1 MISNILIP
9 VDGSEHSKKA
19 LQLGCDLAKKYG
31 AAVHLIHVTESPI
44 REHTMA
50 LGGAALTLHASP
62 DELREAGSRELEF
75 AREYVTNH
83 GIKEVT
89 TEVEGGSP
97 AHRIV
102 ESAKE
107 THADM
112 IVMGSR
118 GLSDL
123 AGLLVGSVSH
133 KVTNMAPCT
142 CITVR

>member
-9 VDGSEHSKKA
+9 VDGSEHSRKA
-19 LQLGCDLAKKYG
+19 LELGCDLAKKYS

-50 LGGAALTLHASP
+50 LGGAAITLHASP
-62 DELREAGSRELEF
+62 EELKQAGSRELEF
-75 AREYVTNH
+75 ASEYANNH
-83 GIKEVT
+83 GVKEVT

-102 ESAKE
+102 ESAKDI
-107 THADM
+107 HADM

>member
-9 VDGSEHSKKA
+9 VDGSEHSRNA
-19 LQLGCDLAKKYG
+19 LHLGCDLAKKYG
-31 AAVHLIHVTESPI
+31 AAVHLIHVTESPV
-44 REHTMA
+44 RENTLA

-62 DELREAGSRELEF
+62 QELKQAGSKVV
-75 AREYVTNH
+75 EYSKEYAQNH
-83 GIKEVT
+83 GVKSVT
-89 TEVEGGSP
+89 TEVTGGNP

-102 ESAKE
+102 ESAKDI
-107 THADM
+107 HADM

-133 KVTNMAPCT
+133 KVNNLAPCT

>member
-1 MISNILIP
+1 MITHILIP

-19 LQLGCDLAKKYG
+19 LELGGDLAKKYG
-31 AAVHLIHVTESPI
+31 ASVHLIHVTESPV

-62 DELREAGSRELEF
+62 EELKEAGSKAVEF
-75 AREYVTNH
+75 ATEYLHNH
-83 GIKEVT
+83 GVKNVTSEVT
-89 TEVEGGSP
+89 GGSP

-107 THADM
+107 VHADM

>member
-1 MISNILIP
+1 MISQILIP

-19 LQLGCDLAKKYG
+19 LHLGCDLASKYG
-31 AAVHLIHVTESPI
+31 AAIHLIHITESPI

-50 LGGAALTLHASP
+50 LGGSAITLRTSP
-62 DELREAGSRELEF
+62 DELKQAGSRELEF
-75 AREYVTNH
+75 AREYATNR
-83 GIKEVT
+83 GISEVT
-89 TEVEGGSP
+89 TEIEEGSP

>member
-9 VDGSEHSKKA
+9 VDGSEHSRKA
-19 LQLGCDLAKKYG
+19 LELGCDLAVRYG
-31 AAVHLIHVTESPI
+31 AAVHLIHVTESPL

-50 LGGAALTLHASP
+50 LGGAAITMKASP
-62 DELREAGSRELEF
+62 DELRQAGSKELEHAEEY
-75 AREYVTNH
+75 ARNH
-83 GIKEVT
+83 GVRDVT
-89 TEVEGGSP
+89 TEVEGGNP
-97 AHRIV
+97 AQRIV
-102 ESAKE
+102 ESARE

>member
-19 LQLGCDLAKKYG
+19 LQLGCDLATKYG

-50 LGGAALTLHASP
+50 LGGAALTMHASP

-97 AHRIV
+97 AHRII

>member
-19 LQLGCDLAKKYG
+19 LELGCDLAHKYG
-31 AAVHLIHVTESPI
+31 ASIHLIHVAESPV

-50 LGGAALTLHASP
+50 LGGAAITLHASP
-62 DELREAGSRELEF
+62 DELKQAGSREVEF
-75 AREYVTNH
+75 AQEYAQNH
-83 GIKEVT
+83 GVKNIT
-89 TEVEGGSP
+89 TEVAGGNP

-102 ESAKE
+102 DSAKDI
-107 THADM
+107 HADM

>member
-9 VDGSEHSKKA
+9 VDGSLHSKKA
-19 LQLGCDLAKKYG
+19 LQLGCELAHKYG
-31 AAVHLIHVTESPI
+31 AALHLIHVTESPV

-50 LGGAALTLHASP
+50 LGGAALTLRASP
-62 DELREAGSRELEF
+62 AELKQAGSRELEF
-75 AREYVTNH
+75 AREFAQHH
-83 GIKEVT
+83 GVKEIT
-89 TEVEGGSP
+89 TEVAGGSP
-97 AHRIV
+97 ASRIV

-107 THADM
+107 IHADM

-118 GLSDL
+118 GLGDL

>member
-9 VDGSEHSKKA
+9 VDGSEHSAKA
-19 LQLGCDLAKKYG
+19 LHIGCDLAVKYG
-31 AAVHLIHVTESPI
+31 AAVHLLHVTESPI

-50 LGGAALTLHASP
+50 LGGAAITLHASP
-62 DELREAGSRELEF
+62 DELKQAGSKELEF
-75 AREYVTNH
+75 AREYAVNH
-83 GIKEVT
+83 GAREVT
-89 TEVEGGSP
+89 TEMGSGSP

-102 ESAKE
+102 DSARE
-107 THADM
+107 IHADM

>member
-19 LQLGCDLAKKYG
+19 LELGCDLAKKYG
-31 AAVHLIHVTESPI
+31 ASVHLVHVTESPV

-50 LGGAALTLHASP
+50 LGGAALTLNASP
-62 DELREAGSRELEF
+62 DELKAAGSKAVEH
-75 AREYVTNH
+75 ATEYLQNHSVTNVTS
-83 GIKEVT
+83 EVT
-89 TEVEGGSP
+89 GGNP

-107 THADM
+107 VHADM
-112 IVMGSR
+112 IIMGSR

>member
-9 VDGSEHSKKA
+9 VDGSEHSQKA
-19 LQLGCDLAKKYG
+19 LHLGCDLAKKYG
-31 AAVHLIHVTESPI
+31 AAVHLMHITESPI
-44 REHTMA
+44 RDQTMV
-50 LGGAALTLHASP
+50 LGGAAVTLHASP
-62 DELREAGSRELEF
+62 EELKRAGSKAVEF
-75 AREYVTNH
+75 AEEYARNH
-83 GIKEVT
+83 GVKEIT
-89 TEVEGGSP
+89 TEVAGGSP

-107 THADM
+107 IHADM

-133 KVTNMAPCT
+133 KVTHMAPCT

>member
-83 GIKEVT
+83 GIKDVT

>member
-1 MISNILIP
+1 MLSNILIP

>member
-9 VDGSEHSKKA
+9 VDGSEHSRKA
-19 LQLGCDLAKKYG
+19 LHLGCDLAGKYG
-31 AAVHLIHVTESPI
+31 AAVHLIHVTESPM
-44 REHTMA
+44 REYTMA
-50 LGGAALTLHASP
+50 LGGAAISLDTSA
-62 DELREAGSRELEF
+62 DELRQAGSKELEIASEY
-75 AREYVTNH
+75 ARNH

-89 TEVEGGSP
+89 TEVAGGSP
-97 AHRIV
+97 AQRIV
-102 ESAKE
+102 ESAGE

-133 KVTNMAPCT
+133 KVANTAPCT

>member
-118 GLSDL
+118 GLSDF

>member
-9 VDGSEHSKKA
+9 VDGSEHSRKA
-19 LQLGCDLAKKYG
+19 LQLGCDLAAKYG
-31 AAVHLIHVTESPI
+31 AAVHLIHVTETPV
-44 REHTMA
+44 REYTMA
-50 LGGAALTLHASP
+50 LGGAALTLRASP
-62 DELREAGSRELEF
+62 EQLKQAGSKALEYG
-75 AREYVTNH
+75 REYALNH
-83 GIKEVT
+83 GVKEVT
-89 TEVEGGSP
+89 TEVQGGSP
-97 AHRIV
+97 AQRIV

>member
-19 LQLGCDLAKKYG
+19 LELGGDLAKKYG
-31 AAVHLIHVTESPI
+31 AAVHLVHVTESPV

-62 DELREAGSRELEF
+62 AELKEAGSK
-75 AREYVTNH
+75 AVEYATEHLQNH
-83 GIKEVT
+83 GIKNVTSEVA
-89 TEVEGGSP
+89 GGSP

-107 THADM
+107 VHADM

>member
-1 MISNILIP
+1 MIKNILIP

-19 LQLGCDLAKKYG
+19 LHMGCDLAKKYG
-31 AAVHLIHVTESPI
+31 AAVHLIHVAESPI

-50 LGGAALTLHASP
+50 LGGAALTLRASP
-62 DELREAGSRELEF
+62 DELKEAGSRELEF
-75 AREYVTNH
+75 ASEYATNH
-83 GIKEVT
+83 GVKEVT
-89 TEVEGGSP
+89 TEIEGGSP

>member
-9 VDGSEHSKKA
+9 VDGSEHSRKA
-19 LQLGCDLAKKYG
+19 LELGCDLAVRYD
-31 AAVHLIHVTESPI
+31 AAVHLIHIAESPL

-50 LGGAALTLHASP
+50 LGGAAITMTASP
-62 DELREAGSRELEF
+62 DELRQAGSKELEHASEYARNHGVREL
-75 AREYVTNH
+75 
-83 GIKEVT
+83 T
-89 TEVEGGSP
+89 TEVESGNP
-97 AHRIV
+97 AQRIV

-107 THADM
+107 IHADM

-123 AGLLVGSVSH
+123 AGLLVGSTSH

>member
-9 VDGSEHSKKA
+9 VDGSTHSKRA
-19 LQLGCDLAKKYG
+19 LELGCDLAHKYG
-31 AAVHLIHVTESPI
+31 AAVHLIHVTESPV

-62 DELREAGSRELEF
+62 SELKQAGSKELEYAQEF
-75 AREYVTNH
+75 ARNH
-83 GIKEVT
+83 GVGEVT
-89 TEVEGGSP
+89 TEVVGGN
-97 AHRIV
+97 AAQRIV
-102 ESAKE
+102 DSAKDI
-107 THADM
+107 HADM

-133 KVTNMAPCT
+133 KVNNMAPCT

>member
-19 LQLGCDLAKKYG
+19 LELGCDLANKYG
-31 AAVHLIHVTESPI
+31 ASVHLVHVAESPV

-50 LGGAALTLHASP
+50 LGGAAITLHASP
-62 DELREAGSRELEF
+62 DELKAAGSREIEF
-75 AREYVTNH
+75 ATEYARNH
-83 GIKEVT
+83 GVQEITSEVS
-89 TEVEGGSP
+89 GGNA

-102 ESAKE
+102 DSAKE
-107 THADM
+107 VHADM

>member
-19 LQLGCDLAKKYG
+19 LELGGDLARKYG
-31 AAVHLIHVTESPI
+31 AAVHLAHITESPVQ
-44 REHTMA
+44 EHTMA
-50 LGGAALTLHASP
+50 LGGAALTLNASP
-62 DELREAGSRELEF
+62 EELKEAGSKAVEF
-75 AREYVTNH
+75 ATEYLQNH
-83 GIKEVT
+83 GIKNVTSEVT
-89 TEVEGGSP
+89 GGNP

-107 THADM
+107 VHADM

>member
-9 VDGSEHSKKA
+9 VDGSEHSRKA
-19 LQLGCDLAKKYG
+19 LELGCNLARKYG
-31 AAVHLIHVTESPI
+31 AAIHMVHVTESPI

-50 LGGAALTLHASP
+50 LGGAAITLHASP
-62 DELREAGSRELEF
+62 EELKQAGSRELEF
-75 AREYVTNH
+75 ASEYAANH

-89 TEVEGGSP
+89 TEVAGGSP

>member
-19 LQLGCDLAKKYG
+19 LQLGCDLATKYG

-97 AHRIV
+97 AHRII

>member
-1 MISNILIP
+1 MIKNILIP

-19 LQLGCDLAKKYG
+19 LHLGCDLAQKYG
-31 AAVHLIHVTESPI
+31 AAVHLIHIAESPI

-50 LGGAALTLHASP
+50 LGGAAITLRASP
-62 DELREAGSRELEF
+62 DELKQAGTRELEF
-75 AREYVTNH
+75 ASEYAANH
-83 GIKEVT
+83 GVKEVT

-107 THADM
+107 IHADM